1 MHRTLRMAWPDEQ
14 RGSTITMK
22 LTPRVVLLVAVTPLV
37 LLAPWLLSP
46 AHAANAAPLAHTTAG
61 DVEGVSLDGAAT
73 FRGLPYAAP
82 PVGPLRWR
90 APQPPAPWVGV
101 RKADRFGAA
110 CMQKAGLS
118 LEGGGDPGPLSED
131 CLSLNV
137 WAPQTAQAAPGAPGV
152 SGAGLPVMVWLHG
165 GALIFGAGSLK
176 LYDGAALARQGVV
189 VVTLNYRLGPLG
201 YFVHPALEKDAP
213 ASPASPASPANFG
226 LLDQIAAL
234 RWVQANIAAFGG
246 DPRRVTV
253 LGQSA
258 GAQSV
263 LTLMASPAARGLFA
277 QAVAQS
283 AYGLPS
289 HTRQQARETGVRVA
303 QALGLPG
310 ALATAARLRAVPAER
325 FAELQGQGLSLAP
338 SLIVG
343 DAAMP
348 RTLLASFAAGQQAPV
363 PLLIG
368 SNSDETSVA
377 LAFGLQPAEL
387 VKKLGAARILVR
399 PLYPGVTDDA
409 ELGRQV
415 VRDVAFTAFAR
426 RIAVLHAKQAPTWR
440 YYFDHLP
447 EQARRKQPGV
457 AHGGEVAAL
466 FGTGDFCA
474 CLDTPLTQGD
484 RLAWQGLA
492 QRWVAFA
499 TTGRPDIAA
508 GPAWPPDS
516 LWRPVVLTF
525 GADGQTTQP
534 GFMAQRLN
542 VLIGGLKLVGRARP
556 AS

>member
-1 MHRTLRMAWPDEQ
+1 MTNVEC
-14 RGSTITMK
+14 TIIMN
-22 LTPRVVLLVAVTPLV
+22 LSPRVVLLVAVMPVMLLV
-37 LLAPWLLSP
+37 PWLLP
-46 AHAANAAPLAHTTAG
+46 LARAADAAPRAHTAAG
-61 DVEGVSLDGAAT
+61 DVQGVAQEGVAV

-82 PVGPLRWR
+82 PVGALRWR
-90 APQPPAPWVGV
+90 APQPAASWAGV
-101 RKADRFGAA
+101 RQADRFGAA

-137 WAPQTAQAAPGAPGV
+137 WAPQSAQAAQTAQTAQPAPGAPQ
-152 SGAGLPVMVWLHG
+152 ALPKLLPVMVWLHG

-201 YFVHPALEKDAP
+201 YFVHPALEKNAP
-213 ASPASPASPANFG
+213 TPSASPANFG

-234 RWVQANIAAFGG
+234 HWVQANIAAFGG

-253 LGQSA
+253 TGQSA

-263 LTLMASPAARGLFA
+263 LTLMVSPLARGLFA

-283 AYGLPS
+283 PYGLPS
-289 HTRQQARETGVRVA
+289 HTRQQARETGLRVA

-310 ALATAARLRAVPAER
+310 ARATAAQLRAVPAER
-325 FAELQGQGLSLAP
+325 FAELQGTGLSLAP

-348 RTLLASFAAGQQAPV
+348 RPLLASFAGGQQAPM

-399 PLYPGVTDDA
+399 PLYPGITGDA

-426 RIAVLHAKQAPTWR
+426 RIAVLHAKHAPTWR
-440 YYFDHLP
+440 YYFDHVP
-447 EQARRKQPGV
+447 EQARAKQPGA

-466 FGTGDFCA
+466 FGTGEYCG
-474 CLDTPLTQGD
+474 CLDTPLTQSD
-484 RLAWQGLA
+484 RLTWQGLA

-499 TTGRPDIAA
+499 ATGKPDIAV

-516 LWRPVVLTF
+516 LWRPVVLQF
-525 GADGQTTQP
+525 GVDGQISQP

-556 AS
+556 AP